1 MSTKVEKL
9 EHSMVKLTVEV
20 AADKFINAIQT
31 AYKRN
36 RKKISVPG
44 FRKGKAP
51 LQLIERMYGP
61 EIFYE
66 DAANI
71 VINETY
77 GDEADSTGLV
87 FTSRPEFDV
96 DQMEKGKDFIYTA
109 TVAVRPDVKLG
120 NYKALEIKKQEINV
134 TDADVDAEL
143 EKEQKKMSR
152 RIDVTDRAVL
162 DGDTV
167 DIDYEGKVDGVA
179 FDGGTAKGQ
188 KLTIGSG
195 TFIPGFEEKL
205 VGTEIGETKDI
216 TVTFPADYHAT
227 ELAGKEAVFTCTI
240 NAITAEELP
249 EIDDEFA
256 ADAGFDSLDEYKE
269 DLKKQITERREK
281 AAQTDRENEAVEKLV
296 EASEMD
302 IPDAMLD
309 YEAERM
315 FDEYANQLQS
325 QGIPVD
331 MYLQYQ
337 GFDREKFMDT
347 LKPQAEKRI
356 QSRLVLE
363 EVVKA
368 ENIEASDEDI
378 EKEIADMAKQYSM
391 EADKIRELVG
401 EAGLE
406 QMKKDVAVQNAL
418 TFLVENAIEI

>member
-337 GFDREKFMDT
+337 GLDADKFKET
-347 LKPQAEKRI
+347 LIPQADQRI
-356 QSRLVLE
+356 RTRLVLE
-363 EVVKA
+363 AVVDA
-368 ENIEASDEDI
+368 EKIEISEEEFDAELDRLAEQYKM
-378 EKEIADMAKQYSM
+378 EKD
-391 EADKIRELVG
+391 L
-401 EAGLE
+401 
-406 QMKKDVAVQNAL
+406 AVQKAITL
-418 TFLVENAIEI
+418 LVENATEA

>member
-1 MSTKVEKL
+1 M
-9 EHSMVKLTVEV
+9 
-20 AADKFINAIQT
+20 
-31 AYKRN
+31 
-36 RKKISVPG
+36 
-44 FRKGKAP
+44 
-51 LQLIERMYGP
+51 
-61 EIFYE
+61 
-66 DAANI
+66 
-71 VINETY
+71 
-77 GDEADSTGLV
+77 
-87 FTSRPEFDV
+87 
-96 DQMEKGKDFIYTA
+96 
-109 TVAVRPDVKLG
+109 
-120 NYKALEIKKQEINV
+120 
-134 TDADVDAEL
+134 
-143 EKEQKKMSR
+143 
-152 RIDVTDRAVL
+152 
-162 DGDTV
+162 
-167 DIDYEGKVDGVA
+167 A

-378 EKEIADMAKQYSM
+378 EKEIADMATQYSM

-401 EAGLE
+401 ETGLE
-406 QMKKDVAVQNAL
+406 QMKKDIAVQNAL